1 MKRKEK
7 VSVIT
12 LGCSKNTVDS
22 ERLMRQI
29 QLNDIPMIDDPNKAD
44 TVIINTCGF
53 IEAAKEESINTILQ
67 AVALK
72 NTGKLKK
79 LIVAGCLSERYMNDL
94 KNEIPEVDVYFG
106 TEKYE
111 EIIKMLGGKFKYELL
126 GERLLSTPSHTAYL
140 KISEG
145 CDHPCSFCAI
155 PLMRGKHHSKDMNEL
170 ISEAE
175 FLAANGTKELILIA
189 QDITDYGKDLYGK
202 KNLSEL
208 LNKLSE
214 VKGIEWIR
222 LMYAYPSHFPDDV
235 IEVIA
240 ENPKV
245 LKYVDIPLQHIS
257 DDVLKSMRRGVTSK
271 QTYNLLYK
279 LRNRIPD
286 ITLRTTFI
294 VGYPNETEKDFE
306 QLIDFIKEIKFD
318 RVGAFTFSVE
328 ENTSSFILGDP
339 VSKEEKEKRKSLLM
353 EVQSQIS
360 LEKNQSFVGKTLKV
374 ILESKESEYYV
385 GRSYRDAPEVDGEIL
400 FKSEKK
406 LKPGNFYDV
415 KITDYDEYDLFGE
428 VLLREEN

>member
-29 QLNDIPMIDDPNKAD
+29 QLNDIPMTDDPNKAD

-53 IEAAKEESINTILQ
+53 IEAAKEESVNTILQ

-72 NTGKLKK
+72 NSGKLKK

-111 EIIKMLGGKFKYELL
+111 EIIKELGGKFKYELL

-155 PLMRGKHHSKDMNEL
+155 PLMRGKHQSRPMESL
-170 ISEAE
+170 IEETE
-175 FLAANGTKELILIA
+175 FLASNGTKELILIA
-189 QDITDYGKDLYGK
+189 QDTTDYGKDIYGK

-240 ENPKV
+240 DNPKI

-257 DDVLKSMRRGVTSK
+257 DDVLKSMRRGVTSR

-279 LRNRIPD
+279 LRKRIPD

-294 VGYPNETEKDFE
+294 VGYPNETQRDFE
-306 QLIDFIKEIKFD
+306 QLVDFVKEIKFD
-318 RVGAFTFSVE
+318 RVGTFTFSVE

-339 VSKEEKEKRKSLLM
+339 VPKAEKERRKETLM
-353 EVQSQIS
+353 EIQSGIS
-360 LEKNQSFVGKTLKV
+360 LEKNKSYVDKTLKV

-385 GRSYRDAPEVDGEIL
+385 GRSYRDAPEVDGEVL
-400 FKSEKK
+400 FKSERK

-415 KITDYDEYDLFGE
+415 KITDYDEYDLYGE
-428 VLLREEN
+428 VILKEEN

>member
-29 QLNDIPMIDDPNKAD
+29 QLNDIPMTDDPNKAD

-53 IEAAKEESINTILQ
+53 IEAAKEESVNTILQ

-72 NTGKLKK
+72 NSGKLKK

-111 EIIKMLGGKFKYELL
+111 EIIKELGGKFKYELL

-155 PLMRGKHHSKDMNEL
+155 PIMRGKHQSKPMEL
-170 ISEAE
+170 LIEETE

-189 QDITDYGKDLYGK
+189 QDTTDYGKDIYGK

-240 ENPKV
+240 DNPKV

-257 DDVLKSMRRGVTSK
+257 DDVLKSMRRGVTSR

-279 LRNRIPD
+279 LRKSIPD

-294 VGYPNETEKDFE
+294 VGYPNETKRDFE
-306 QLIDFIKEIKFD
+306 QLVDFIKEIKFD
-318 RVGAFTFSVE
+318 RVGTFTFSVE

-339 VSKEEKEKRKSLLM
+339 VSKEEKERRKQTLM
-353 EVQSQIS
+353 EIQSQIS

-374 ILESKESEYYV
+374 LLESKESEYYV
-385 GRSYRDAPEVDGEIL
+385 GRSYRDAPEVDGEVL
-400 FKSEKK
+400 FKSDRK
-406 LKPGNFYDV
+406 LKQGEFYNV
-415 KITDYDEYDLFGE
+415 KINDYDEYDLFGE
-428 VLLREEN
+428 LILNQEN